1 MRAKDDSRLAPAG
14 GLRLEDPAL
23 LREQC
28 FVNGRWLDAPG
39 GATLPVH
46 NPATGAQLGTV
57 PAFDAAATEKAV
69 AAAHAAFPA
78 WAAKTAKE
86 RAILLRR
93 WHDLILLNAADL
105 AKLMTAEQGKPL
117 AESKGEIAYAASFVE
132 WFAEEAKR
140 VYGDVIPGHQADKRI
155 LVLRQPVGVVAAIT
169 PWNFPAAMITRK
181 VAPALAAGCTVV
193 CKPATQTPYSA
204 LALAELTARAGL
216 PAGVFNVVTGPARE
230 IGGVLTGDA
239 RVRKLSFTG
248 STEIGKL
255 LMAQCSKTM
264 KKVSLELGGNAPFIV
279 FDDADLD
286 AAVAGSIA
294 SKYRNTG
301 QTCVCANRL
310 LVQDGVYEAFTAKL
324 VAAVEKLRVGDGLAG
339 ETDQGPLIDA
349 AALRKV
355 EEHVA
360 DATGKG
366 ARVATG
372 GRPHALGGTFY
383 EPTVLTGVTPA
394 MMVAR
399 EETFGPVAACFR
411 FSTEHEAIAMAN
423 DTEFGLAAY
432 LYTRDLARSWRV
444 SEALEY
450 GIVGLNTG
458 LISTEVAPFGGM
470 KESGTG
476 REGSKY
482 GLLDYTEIK
491 YVCVGGVS

>member
-28 FVNGRWLDAPG
+28 FVNGQWLDAPG

-46 NPATGAQLGTV
+46 NPATRAQLGTV

-86 RAILLRR
+86 RAVLLRR

-193 CKPATQTPYSA
+193 CKPATQTPFSA
-204 LALAELTARAGL
+204 LALAELAARAGL
-216 PAGVFNVVTGPARE
+216 PAGVLNVVTGPARE

-324 VAAVEKLRVGDGLAG
+324 VAAVQKLRVGDGLAG
-339 ETDQGPLIDA
+339 ETDQGPLIDT
-349 AALRKV
+349 AALKKV

-366 ARVATG
+366 AKIATG
-372 GRPHALGGTFY
+372 GKPHALGGTFF

-399 EETFGPVAACFR
+399 EETFGPVAPLFR
-411 FSTEHEAIAMAN
+411 FKSEQEAISMAN

-458 LISTEVAPFGGM
+458 LISTEVAPFGGV